1 MADSFMLLA
10 LFADID
16 PAAAAVERLHEL
28 GISQDEMNVISGVPV
43 AARILGRPSART
55 RVPQIALGGAI
66 LGVLFGLFLIYGI
79 PLLYPLPVG
88 GQPMFPIPQGAIAVY
103 EMMTLA
109 LMSFAFLGLFVDS
122 GLPSYTP
129 KDYVPEISDGKIGVF
144 FRCSP
149 DQEQRLAREMTKLG
163 AESVR
168 QAKRRVP

>member
-1 MADSFMLLA
+1 MTESLTLLA

-16 PAAAAVERLHEL
+16 PAAAAVGRLHEM
-28 GISQDEMNVISGVPV
+28 GIPHTEVNVISGIPV
-43 AARILGRPSART
+43 AGRILGRPSPRT
-55 RVPQIALGGAI
+55 RVPQIAIGGAI

-109 LMSFAFLGLFVDS
+109 LMSFAFLGLFADS

-129 KDYVPEISDGKIGVF
+129 KDYVPEISDGKIAVLFG
-144 FRCSP
+144 CTP
-149 DQEQRLAREMTKLG
+149 DQEQRFTTEMAKLG
-163 AESVR
+163 AESVKH
-168 QAKRRVP
+168 AEARVP